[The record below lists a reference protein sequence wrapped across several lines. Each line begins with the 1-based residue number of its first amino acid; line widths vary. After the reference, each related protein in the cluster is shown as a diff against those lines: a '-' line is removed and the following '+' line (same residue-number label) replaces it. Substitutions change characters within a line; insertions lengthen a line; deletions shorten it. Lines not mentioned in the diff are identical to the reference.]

1 MVYSF
6 TPHKQEREQ
15 MNTTKEYLT
24 VERIGHESGV
34 NFTMEVYKT
43 AWEENLY
50 RCYAYAMVN
59 GVKVTDWQYY
69 AIDLEEA
76 YSEQTKDYLI
86 IELSPLVKNQ
96 LEAIRATAER
106 YLSNYQTNWS

>member
-1 MVYSF
+1 
-6 TPHKQEREQ
+6 
-15 MNTTKEYLT
+15 MNTLKEYLT

-43 AWEENLY
+43 ADELY

-69 AIDLEEA
+69 ALDIEEA

-86 IELSPLVKNQ
+86 REIRPILRQQ
-96 LEAIRATAER
+96 LFFMKATAES

>member
-1 MVYSF
+1 
-6 TPHKQEREQ
+6 
-15 MNTTKEYLT
+15 MNTLKEYLT

-43 AWEENLY
+43 EDGFY

-59 GVKVTDWQYY
+59 GCKVTDWQYY
-69 AIDLEEA
+69 ALDQEEA

-86 IELSPLVKNQ
+86 REIRPMLRQALININRIANQ
-96 LEAIRATAER
+96 
-106 YLSNYQTNWS
+106 YLANY